1 MGRRDQ
7 QRRRTRG
14 RSLPMRSFLQNPTPE
29 PVPRCRPGT
38 SATRHGVSP
47 LRGGATTY
55 SREEARG
62 FPRCETRSGDR
73 ITRTPEV
80 PASRTTGSA
89 PDGNTRHRDCAKSGA
104 AVDRGARP
112 PDAGRTLARADR
124 RSIRERGD
132 PDHQRDQEVDHDL
145 GIRSQENRER
155 FGPHPG
161 HGLSLTARGH
171 TRYYVRR
178 EESTKWAKR
187 SAAPPNARPLPPN
200 AVIPSEPQRPPLV
213 ARPAQAPMT
222 IPGMMTARRAGTSR
236 ACGLRSISRHRA
248 TPQFGDRLVTL
259 LATL

>member
-1 MGRRDQ
+1 MPAFVHAFHQPLQLLARPRGCLYRGTPSWRPVAKLNLVDRQ
-7 QRRRTRG
+7 SGEGAPQLLFQSYDFTRG
-14 RSLPMRSFLQNPTPE
+14 RPSSTAQR
-29 PVPRCRPGT
+29 
-38 SATRHGVSP
+38 
-47 LRGGATTY
+47 
-55 SREEARG
+55 
-62 FPRCETRSGDR
+62 DR
-73 ITRTPEV
+73 
-80 PASRTTGSA
+80 A
-89 PDGNTRHRDCAKSGA
+89 DKS
-104 AVDRGARP
+104 
-112 PDAGRTLARADR
+112 ARAVNAQ
-124 RSIRERGD
+124 RGD